1 MVEMP
6 SIDKLKAMTI
16 VSEEES
22 EQEEKLPANSTIS
35 RDSIIESQREKNLRA
50 ISKNEDFQKASLMND
65 MRAVGAKLQEEE
77 NETWQHELENEYKQY
92 ELKKYKETLD
102 YKTKKEKHIVKE
114 KVKAEVAKQ
123 KYDIAL
129 ARYGYL
135 YKPQLKQICDDNGN
149 PVLDKDGNPVTTV
162 IPAKDFTP
170 NKFIN
175 KTKELVNFYANLSDE
190 IKKAIWVTLKLILIV
205 GGIAV
210 VGVALKMLVDWLVS
224 AGVLNIAI

>member
-16 VSEEES
+16 VSEEEP

-190 IKKAIWVTLKLILIV
+190 IKKAICVTLKLVLII
-205 GGIAV
+205 GGIAI
-210 VGVALKMLVDWLVS
+210 VGVGLKMLVDWLVG

>member
-6 SIDKLKAMTI
+6 SIDELKALTN
-16 VSEEES
+16 VSEEEP
-22 EQEEKLPANSTIS
+22 EQEEKIPENSTIS

-50 ISKNEDFQKASLMND
+50 ISNNEDFQKTSLMND

-77 NETWQHELENEYKQY
+77 NKTWEHELKNEYKQY
-92 ELKKYKETLD
+92 ELKKFKEALD

-190 IKKAIWVTLKLILIV
+190 IKKAIWVTCKFILFVGVVAIV
-205 GGIAV
+205 G
-210 VGVALKMLVDWLVS
+210 VGLKMLIDWLVS
-224 AGVLNIAI
+224 VGVLNIAM

>member
-135 YKPQLKQICDDNGN
+135 YKPQLKQICDENGN

-190 IKKAIWVTLKLILIV
+190 IKKAIWVTCKLFLVV
-205 GGIAV
+205 GVIAAI
-210 VGVALKMLVDWLVS
+210 GVALKALVDWLVS

>member
-1 MVEMP
+1 
-6 SIDKLKAMTI
+6 MTI
-16 VSEEES
+16 VSEEEP
-22 EQEEKLPANSTIS
+22 EQEEKIPANSTIS

-65 MRAVGAKLQEEE
+65 MRSVGAKLQEEE
-77 NETWQHELENEYKQY
+77 NETWQHELKNEYKQY
-92 ELKKYKETLD
+92 ELKKLKETLD

-190 IKKAIWVTLKLILIV
+190 IKKAIWVTCKFILFVGVVAIV
-205 GGIAV
+205 G
-210 VGVALKMLVDWLVS
+210 VGLKMLIDWLVS
-224 AGVLNIAI
+224 VGVLNIAM

>member
-1 MVEMP
+1 MFEMT
-6 SIDKLKAMTI
+6 SIDDLKSMI
-16 VSEEES
+16 VANEEEAK
-22 EQEEKLPANSTIS
+22 EEKASNAAIS

-77 NETWQHELENEYKQY
+77 NETWERELENEHKQY
-92 ELKKYKETLD
+92 ELKKFKETLD

-135 YKPQLKQICDDNGN
+135 YKPQVKQLCDDNGE
-149 PVLDKDGNPVTTV
+149 PVLDKDGNPITITV
-162 IPAKDFTP
+162 PSKDFTP

-175 KTKELVNFYANLSDE
+175 KTKELVNFYDNLSDE
-190 IKKAIWVTLKLILIV
+190 IKKAIWVTLKIALALGLIV
-205 GGIAV
+205 GIGFGLKALIGWLAQSGALAV
-210 VGVALKMLVDWLVS
+210 L
-224 AGVLNIAI
+224 

>member
-190 IKKAIWVTLKLILIV
+190 IKKAIWVTCKLFLVV
-205 GGIAV
+205 GVIAAI
-210 VGVALKMLVDWLVS
+210 GVALKALVDWLVS

>member
-6 SIDKLKAMTI
+6 SIDELKALTN
-16 VSEEES
+16 VSEEEP
-22 EQEEKLPANSTIS
+22 EQEEKIPANSTIS

-65 MRAVGAKLQEEE
+65 MRSVGAKLQEEE
-77 NETWQHELENEYKQY
+77 NETWQHELKNEYKQY
-92 ELKKYKETLD
+92 ELKKLKETLD

-190 IKKAIWVTLKLILIV
+190 IKKAIWVTCKFILFVGVVAIV
-205 GGIAV
+205 G
-210 VGVALKMLVDWLVS
+210 VGLKMLIDWLVS
-224 AGVLNIAI
+224 VGVLNIAM